1 MSGLEHAIR
10 NALERA
16 DRSDPEIRARIYQSA
31 RHALDAGLAKQEV
44 EDEDIIA
51 RQRQRLDATILAIEE
66 EERERLRAMARLEK
80 VLIEREP
87 DPEPMIAAEPRSA
100 EPGRKEDF
108 SVSAPDVNAPDV
120 DDRRGSPRSAPSIE
134 LNHDDRV
141 GGARQDTGSLDDFAP
156 RGDEAMARLVADERR
171 QSANAPIGET
181 RSGKAK
187 TKSGKRKAVI
197 EKPARKRRGLVAFFI
212 SLFVYSC
219 FVGAIA
225 FGVWWV
231 YATGMIDV
239 ALKGEGNFDLV
250 PKELQTAAPAATQS
264 EPLDPLRRFS
274 GDWVNVYTGKEA
286 NAISPRGAALVSSFS
301 DSDGEGVTI
310 VSDAPG
316 KEGEVLVETPEELL
330 QTLAGKTA
338 TIALTVKS
346 DGETPTQIYVE
357 CDFGTLGGCGRH
369 RFTVGNER
377 TDELIHLTFDGKMAP
392 SEAGQII
399 VNSDVMGKGRK
410 LKLYGVRV
418 LPGS

>member
-1 MSGLEHAIR
+1 VSGLEHAIR

-44 EDEDIIA
+44 DDEEVIA
-51 RQRQRLDATILAIEE
+51 RQRQRLDATIQSIEE

-80 VLIEREP
+80 VLIERDP
-87 DPEPMIAAEPRSA
+87 DPEPVFAPEPRA
-100 EPGRKEDF
+100 PGRDGDDGF
-108 SVSAPDVNAPDV
+108 SVEAPDLDAG
-120 DDRRGSPRSAPSIE
+120 RGAGRAAPSIE
-134 LNHDDRV
+134 LDRDDRI
-141 GGARQDTGSLDDFAP
+141 ARDGRAEPGSLDDVAP
-156 RGDEAMARLVADERR
+156 RDDEPMARLVADDRR
-171 QSANAPIGET
+171 GPASAPVAPAQARPGKT
-181 RSGKAK
+181 NHRKSKAK
-187 TKSGKRKAVI
+187 VEKA
-197 EKPARKRRGLVAFFI
+197 PRRKRGGVASFFI

-219 FVGAIA
+219 FIGAIG

-239 ALKGEGNFDLV
+239 AMKGEGNFDLV
-250 PKELQTAAPAATQS
+250 PKELQSAAPAAAQS

-274 GDWVNVYTGKEA
+274 GDWVNIYTGKDA
-286 NAISPRGAALVSSFS
+286 NAVAPRGAALVTPFS
-301 DSDGEGVTI
+301 DSDGAGVTI
-310 VSDAPG
+310 ASNAPG
-316 KEGEVLVETPEELL
+316 KDGEVTVEAPEELL

-338 TIALTVKS
+338 TIALTVKA
-346 DGETPTQIYVE
+346 DGDAPTQIYVE
-357 CDFGTLGGCGRH
+357 CAFGAMGGCGRH

-377 TDELIHLTFDGKMAP
+377 ADELIHVTFDGKMAP

>member
-44 EDEDIIA
+44 EDEEVIA
-51 RQRQRLDATILAIEE
+51 RQRQRLDATIQTIEE

-87 DPEPMIAAEPRSA
+87 DPEPEIAPEPRSPRRDA
-100 EPGRKEDF
+100 NDDF
-108 SVSAPDVNAPDV
+108 SVNAPDLDAAPATGRAAPNIELDR
-120 DDRRGSPRSAPSIE
+120 DDRA
-134 LNHDDRV
+134 
-141 GGARQDTGSLDDFAP
+141 ARETRADAGSLDDVAP
-156 RGDEAMARLVADERR
+156 RVNEPMARLVADDRR
-171 QSANAPIGET
+171 SQASAPIAHEHAKVGKIKH
-181 RSGKAK
+181 RKNKAK
-187 TKSGKRKAVI
+187 VEKSQR
-197 EKPARKRRGLVAFFI
+197 RKRGGVASFFI

-219 FVGAIA
+219 FLGAIG

-250 PKELQTAAPAATQS
+250 PKELQTAAPAAQQS

-286 NAISPRGAALVSSFS
+286 NAISPRAAALVASFS
-301 DSDGEGVTI
+301 DSDGDGVTI
-310 VSDAPG
+310 ASNASG
-316 KEGEVLVETPEELL
+316 KNGEVTVETPEELL

-338 TIALTVKS
+338 TIALTVKA
-346 DGETPTQIYVE
+346 DGDAPTQIYVE
-357 CDFGTLGGCGRH
+357 CAFGAMGGCGRH

-377 TDELIHLTFDGKMAP
+377 ADELIHVTFDGKMAP

-399 VNSDVMGKGRK
+399 INSDVMGKGRK

>member
-44 EDEDIIA
+44 EDEEVIA
-51 RQRQRLDATILAIEE
+51 RQRQRLDATIQTIEE

-87 DPEPMIAAEPRSA
+87 DPEPMMGREPSS
-100 EPGRKEDF
+100 PGPDLRDDF
-108 SVSAPDVNAPDV
+108 SVDPPNLDAPAA
-120 DDRRGSPRSAPSIE
+120 SSRSAPRIE
-134 LNHDDRV
+134 IARDDRV
-141 GGARQDTGSLDDFAP
+141 AGRGHEVEGSLDDVALQT
-156 RGDEAMARLVADERR
+156 DEPMARLVADNRR
-171 QSANAPIGET
+171 PQPSAPNAPERAKAGKIRHRRGKT
-181 RSGKAK
+181 TAGKTPRRRSG
-187 TKSGKRKAVI
+187 
-197 EKPARKRRGLVAFFI
+197 VASLLI

-219 FVGAIA
+219 FLGAIG

-239 ALKGEGNFDLV
+239 AMKGEGNFDLV
-250 PKELQTAAPAATQS
+250 PKELQSSSTAPSQS

-274 GDWVNVYTGKEA
+274 ADWVNVYAGKDA
-286 NAISPRGAALVSSFS
+286 GRIMPRGQASVTAFS

-310 VSDAPG
+310 AANAVG
-316 KEGEVLVETPEELL
+316 KAGEILVETPKDLL

-346 DGETPTQIYVE
+346 DDGSPTQIYME
-357 CDFGTLGGCGRH
+357 CDFGAMGGCGRH

-377 TDELIHLTFDGKMAP
+377 ADELVHVNFDGKMAP
-392 SEAGQII
+392 SEGGQIVI
-399 VNSDVMGKGRK
+399 NSDVMGKGRK

>member
-44 EDEDIIA
+44 DDEEVIA
-51 RQRQRLDATILAIEE
+51 RQRQRLDATIQAIEE

-87 DPEPMIAAEPRSA
+87 DPEPVILPETRSSDPVGGEA
-100 EPGRKEDF
+100 FPVG
-108 SVSAPDVNAPDV
+108 APDIDAGRDAS
-120 DDRRGSPRSAPSIE
+120 RTAPSIE
-134 LNHDDRV
+134 IDRDDRV
-141 GGARQDTGSLDDFAP
+141 GSLQQDGGSLDDVAP
-156 RGDEAMARLVADERR
+156 RNDEPLARLVADDRR
-171 QSANAPIGET
+171 QAPAAPVPPL
-181 RSGKAK
+181 RSGGKKKKARA
-187 TKSGKRKAVI
+187 GKAAD
-197 EKPARKRRGLVAFFI
+197 KPVRRRGVASFLI
-212 SLFVYSC
+212 SLFVYAC
-219 FVGAIA
+219 FLGAIG

-250 PKELQTAAPAATQS
+250 PKELQSSSPVAAQS

-274 GDWVNVYTGKEA
+274 GDWVDVYTGKDA
-286 NAISPRGAALVSSFS
+286 NAVASRGQALVTPFS
-301 DSDGEGVTI
+301 DSDGAGVTI
-310 VSDAPG
+310 ASNAAG
-316 KEGEVLVETPEELL
+316 KQGEVTVDTPVALL

-346 DGETPTQIYVE
+346 DGDAPTQIYVE
-357 CDFGTLGGCGRH
+357 CAFGTMGGCGRH
-369 RFTVGNER
+369 RFTVSNER
-377 TDELIHLTFDGKMAP
+377 ADELIHVTFDGKMAP
-392 SEAGQII
+392 AEAGQIVI
-399 VNSDVMGKGRK
+399 NSDVLGKGRK